1 MPSSHGNEGAGPVF
15 RTTVRGKGQI
25 TLPDEVRRAAKLEE
39 GDLLEIELQDEGV
52 IVLRPVGTIDRS
64 QAWFWTEEW
73 QRREREAS
81 DAIREGRTIKFA
93 SGEELL
99 RYLDELAD
107 EPDEGLDS

>member
-1 MPSSHGNEGAGPVF
+1 MARSRGDEGVGPVF

-25 TLPDEVRRAAKLEE
+25 TLPDEVRRSAKLEE
-39 GDLLEIELQDEGV
+39 GDLLEIEVKHEGV

-73 QRREREAS
+73 QRREREATE
-81 DAIREGRTIKFA
+81 DIKAGRTIKFD

-99 RYLDELAD
+99 RYLDEL
-107 EPDEGLDS
+107 G